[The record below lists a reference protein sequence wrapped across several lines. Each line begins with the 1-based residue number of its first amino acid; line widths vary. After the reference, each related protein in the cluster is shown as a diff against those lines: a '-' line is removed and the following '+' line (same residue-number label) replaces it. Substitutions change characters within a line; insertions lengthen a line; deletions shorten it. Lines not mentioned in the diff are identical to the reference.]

1 LKAGPMTGLRWL
13 LGQFEGAVAGV
24 LLALGLGIV
33 MLEIV
38 ARSLA
43 DTSFPWSEE
52 LSRYLLIWITY
63 FGAAAVTR
71 DRGHIRVE
79 ILIDRLNPAARRLVE
94 MLVTLLCLVF
104 SSVICLVSLRYVA
117 DSRNLGIMSA
127 DSYLPVP
134 IWMFQSII
142 PIGFGLISLRLVL
155 NLIDLWTGGSGAART
170 EAAEI

>member
-1 LKAGPMTGLRWL
+1 MAGLRWL
-13 LGQFEGAVAGV
+13 LGQFEGAVSGV

-38 ARSLA
+38 ARTFA
-43 DTSFPWSEE
+43 GTSFAWSEE

-71 DRGHIRVE
+71 DRAHIRVE
-79 ILIDRLNPAARRLVE
+79 LLIDRLNPAARRIVE
-94 MLVTLLCLVF
+94 MLVTLLCLIF
-104 SSVICLVSLRYVA
+104 SSAICVVSLRYVA

-134 IWMFQSII
+134 IWVFQSII
-142 PIGFGLISLRLVL
+142 PVGFALISFRLVL
-155 NLIDLWTGGSGAART
+155 NLIDLWTGRARATHVEAT
-170 EAAEI
+170 EL